1 MLQTR
6 IIDRPAWLRF
16 PMGGVYLLGGL
27 VHAFFWINDPAIY
40 EEFGHLALLDSYREL
55 WNGLVVPNLGHLVPM
70 VVVFEIGVGLAVLGR
85 GPIARAGNLFG
96 GGFQLALVPSGPWGP
111 INLGFAV
118 LHAYL
123 LRLTAPESKT
133 RPGSSGSESGE

>member
-6 IIDRPAWLRF
+6 MIDRPTWLRF
-16 PMGGVYLLGGL
+16 PLAGVYLLGGL

-40 EEFGHLALLDSYREL
+40 EEFGRLALLDSYGEL
-55 WNGLVVPNLGHLVPM
+55 WDGLVVPNLRLLVPL

-85 GPIARAGNLFG
+85 GRIARAGNLFG

-118 LHAYL
+118 LHGYL
-123 LRLTAPESKT
+123 LRQTATPESVDVPVSC
-133 RPGSSGSESGE
+133 RR